1 MLSSWT
7 KAFDTLN
14 HGLLI
19 AKLEAESFSTNSLSY
34 IDSYLNKWLQKT
46 NVNCDFS
53 LWKYIFSGVPQGS
66 IIGLLLVNMYINDIF
81 FLVDEAFLD
90 NYAYDTALNSVSKT
104 HILNQ
109 SVLKKIYVST
119 EMVPW

>member
-19 AKLEAESFSTNSLSY
+19 AKLEAESFSANSLSY

-66 IIGLLLVNMYINDIF
+66 IIGLLLVNIYINDIF
-81 FLVDEAFLD
+81 FLVDEAFLS

-104 HILNQ
+104 HIFNQ

>member
-53 LWKYIFSGVPQGS
+53 LSKYIFSGVPQRS
-66 IIGLLLVNMYINDIF
+66 IIGLLLVNIYINDIF
-81 FLVDEAFLD
+81 FLVDEAFLS

>member
-19 AKLEAESFSTNSLSY
+19 AKLVAESFSTNSLSY

-66 IIGLLLVNMYINDIF
+66 VIGLLLVNIYINDIF
-81 FLVDEAFLD
+81 FLVDEAFLS